1 MTEQRQFDPEIVPA
15 TASDVAFLRR
25 LSAEVFAHFGRY
37 DRLLPEM
44 MHLPRMR
51 TVIAI
56 HGDTRLGFAM
66 YLLESVEDGEVD
78 LAAIAVDPSWQ
89 SRGVGRALLRFVES
103 EALALCGDG
112 PASVRL
118 TVAEDNA
125 VARRLF
131 ERAGYV
137 PLPATAGFYDGGQRS
152 LGLAKRLR

>member
-1 MTEQRQFDPEIVPA
+1 MTAPLQLDPEIVPA

-25 LSAEVFAHFGRY
+25 LSAAVFARFGRY

-44 MHLPRMR
+44 MRLPRMR
-51 TVIAI
+51 TVLAI

-66 YLLESVEDGEVD
+66 YSLVEDGEVD

-112 PASVRL
+112 PASVLL
-118 TVAEDNA
+118 TVAEDNT

-137 PLPATAGFYDGGQRS
+137 PLPATEGFYDGGQRS
-152 LGLAKRLR
+152 LGLTKRLR